1 LLLLLPLSVTFGIYP
16 YSSSI
21 LAKRECGA
29 VAAGN
34 DSFSLLTILK
44 PSTTTANS
52 QDYKK
57 VRRRLWEEKAM

>member
-1 LLLLLPLSVTFGIYP
+1 LLLPLSVTFGIYP
-16 YSSSI
+16 CSSI

-29 VAAGN
+29 VAGN

-57 VRRRLWEEKAM
+57 MRRLWEWEEKAM